1 MYMGRLVYERVGIS
15 LFEVNEK
22 PGRFWSVNTVKG
34 LNRVES
40 EFYSCERV
48 KKFKSRDGNS
58 ETLNLSLEIST
69 GNMSLNPQ
77 FGGPQSVL

>member
-22 PGRFWSVNTVKG
+22 PGGFWSVNTVKG

-48 KKFKSRDGNS
+48 KKFKRW
-58 ETLNLSLEIST
+58 
-69 GNMSLNPQ
+69 
-77 FGGPQSVL
+77 